1 MQEQAYEQLTLFQ
14 VVSPANP
21 LVWLESRKAG
31 KMTVICGLKCCG
43 LSGSLARVGSS
54 VRTYLE
60 SCELPLQTLS
70 RTWSAKV
77 IASSCWILKLRL
89 SERRIDVR
97 ESRLWATPTAADS
110 AGTTGG
116 NQVKSLRTDVRMWPT
131 PEVQTVKHIPQTGLW
146 KTPVAADASN
156 RKMYVNSRGEP
167 NLSGQVKLFPT
178 PRASDGEHGGPN
190 QRDSRGNPSLAM
202 AARLIPTP
210 TARDYKD
217 GSANACRNVPVNGLL
232 GRAVHFL
239 PTPRAQSANGT
250 GKSRIGHRED
260 LQTYAAKTTQE
271 DNRTEASNGQLNPT
285 WVEWLM
291 GFPQGWTD
299 LNA

>member
-1 MQEQAYEQLTLFQ
+1 MKEQVYEQLTLFQ
-14 VVSPANP
+14 AVSPASP
-21 LVWLESRKAG
+21 LAWLESRKEKG
-31 KMTVICGLKCCG
+31 TTVICGLKCCG
-43 LSGSLARVGSS
+43 LSESLARVGSS

-60 SCELPLQTLS
+60 SCELPLPTLS

-77 IASSCWILKLRL
+77 ITSSCWILKLRL
-89 SERRIDVR
+89 SERRTGGN
-97 ESRLWATPTAADS
+97 ESRLWQTPNVEDAGREGSAENWKQYVDNGRTTQCRLRNQAASLATPNAAD
-110 AGTTGG
+110 
-116 NQVKSLRTDVRMWPT
+116 
-131 PEVQTVKHIPQTGLW
+131 
-146 KTPVAADASN
+146 
-156 RKMYVNSRGEP
+156 SRGEP

-210 TARDYKD
+210 TTRDYKD

-260 LQTYAAKTTQE
+260 LQTHAAKTTQE
-271 DNRTEASNGQLNPT
+271 DNRTEARNGQLNPT

-291 GFPQGWTD
+291 GFPIGWTD